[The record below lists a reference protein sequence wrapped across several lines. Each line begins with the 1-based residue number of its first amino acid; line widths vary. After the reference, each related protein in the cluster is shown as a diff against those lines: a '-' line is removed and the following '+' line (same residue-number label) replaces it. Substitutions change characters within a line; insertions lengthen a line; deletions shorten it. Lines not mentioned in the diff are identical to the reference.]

1 MSTKKATTR
10 KSVRKSAKKAATKVA
25 NGAKSGAKKASQ
37 STRQFIDASLKIIK
51 KVSDNPRRE
60 GTFGY
65 KSFQLIKS
73 GMTVEQFV
81 KKGGRLRDLHW
92 DVDHEYVELKKA

>member
-1 MSTKKATTR
+1 MSTKKTT
-10 KSVRKSAKKAATKVA
+10 RKSAKKSTTATKVA
-25 NGAKSGAKKASQ
+25 NGAKKAAQ
-37 STRQFIDASLKIIK
+37 STRQFIDSSLKIIK
-51 KVSDNPRRE
+51 KVSGNPRRE

-65 KSFQLIKS
+65 NSFQLIKS